1 MEMRNLF
8 PGDFS
13 RQAIPIELSQPNDQN
28 PHSSSSSSMR
38 SLSIDS
44 PEGTPSN
51 FLYNVI
57 SNNASTSYNISE
69 PPSFAPSSQTFM
81 NRIRSI
87 HPFPTTTEEDAAM
100 THAMLAVISSS
111 SPASSTNS
119 HQPLQ
124 KASAFKSY
132 RSVLG
137 PTTQITSRIH
147 RQNMLK
153 RAIAFC
159 RSNANLTPASQEQS
173 VQYANRPTSNQM
185 HHMISERKR
194 REKLNES
201 FQALRSL
208 LPPGSKVHKYY
219 YLN

>member
-1 MEMRNLF
+1 M
-8 PGDFS
+8 
-13 RQAIPIELSQPNDQN
+13 RQAIPVEPSLPNDQN

-51 FLYNVI
+51 FLYNI
-57 SNNASTSYNISE
+57 SNNTSTSYNISE
-69 PPSFAPSSQTFM
+69 PPFAPSSQTYM
-81 NRIRSI
+81 NQIRSI
-87 HPFPTTTEEDAAM
+87 QQFPTTIESEDAAM

-124 KASAFKSY
+124 KASAFRSY

-137 PTTQITSRIH
+137 TTSQITSRIH

-159 RSNANLTPASQEQS
+159 RSNANLMPASQEQS
-173 VQYANRPTSNQM
+173 IQYANRPTSNQM

-208 LPPGSKVHKYY
+208 LPPGSKVRKY
-219 YLN
+219 N